1 MNLKNDISGSY
12 ININFVYSVL
22 MDLWN
27 DKPLAGF
34 IHSQLAFYINNQ
46 TAAESE
52 KQVMKGM

>member
-34 IHSQLAFYINNQ
+34 HPLRTSFLHNQ